1 MNETVSSPK
10 SNLKIYVTLL
20 LILLGVV
27 SCVQL
32 SHYYVSLPEIQRLG
46 VSGHMQNK
54 ADEAVRLAD
63 DLYEIELDYSEESIK
78 DVEQILALS
87 HERYLQNPNA
97 KRDITPAAR
106 SYLWGAYVGEVIKS
120 VKKGEWKIDPETEAI
135 TLQLTEDP
143 QQPEFMPM
151 KWCYLRITEGK
162 PQDNVWLKYLYV
174 TADSDP
180 SDPKHEEIRKIREQ
194 FPEK

>member
-1 MNETVSSPK
+1 MNEAVSSPK
-10 SNLKIYVTLL
+10 SNLKIYLTLL
-20 LILLGVV
+20 LVLLGVV
-27 SCVQL
+27 GCVQL
-32 SHYYVSLPEIQRLG
+32 SHYYIRLPEIQRLG
-46 VSGHMQNK
+46 VSGHM
-54 ADEAVRLAD
+54 ESEAD
-63 DLYEIELDYSEESIK
+63 DAVTLAYDLYKIELDYSEESVK

-106 SYLWGAYVGEVIKS
+106 AYLWGAYVGEVIKS
-120 VKKGEWKIDPETEAI
+120 VKKSEWKLDSETEAI
-135 TLQLTEDP
+135 TLQLTEEA

-162 PQDNVWLKYLYV
+162 PQDNVWLKYLLV
-174 TADSDP
+174 TSDSDP

-194 FPEK
+194 FPKK